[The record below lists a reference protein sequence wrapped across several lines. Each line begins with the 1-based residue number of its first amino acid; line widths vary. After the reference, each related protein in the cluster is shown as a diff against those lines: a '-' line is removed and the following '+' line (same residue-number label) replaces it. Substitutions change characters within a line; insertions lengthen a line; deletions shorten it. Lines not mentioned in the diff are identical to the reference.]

1 MCGGARPSS
10 TGALRL
16 FPAGPR
22 NIDQSR
28 NFGSAGLFGSATA
41 LLHYSE
47 CPPAPIL
54 PHLSVAARSQSE
66 IAHIAHAQHQSY
78 HHDGGG
84 SGDERPCRH
93 RQAVQFSP
101 PPGPPHQSGTC
112 SPVGGGPERRQLTT
126 GTQLLPIE
134 RDQLGAAQSAGPTQ
148 REKGRVTG
156 VCTVGRS
163 LSRSLRSS
171 SPMIGC
177 ALRAISIFA
186 FVLQMLYHVTLGPF
200 FTRMMVAISWT
211 AFTMYA
217 RK

>member
-1 MCGGARPSS
+1 M
-10 TGALRL
+10 
-16 FPAGPR
+16 
-22 NIDQSR
+22 
-28 NFGSAGLFGSATA
+28 
-41 LLHYSE
+41 
-47 CPPAPIL
+47 
-54 PHLSVAARSQSE
+54 
-66 IAHIAHAQHQSY
+66 
-78 HHDGGG
+78 
-84 SGDERPCRH
+84 
-93 RQAVQFSP
+93 QFSP

-186 FVLQMLYHVTLGPF
+186 FVLQMPYHVTLGPF
-200 FTRMMVAISWT
+200 F
-211 AFTMYA
+211 YA
-217 RK
+217 DDGCDLLDCLHDVRTKVKGSERLLLMKP